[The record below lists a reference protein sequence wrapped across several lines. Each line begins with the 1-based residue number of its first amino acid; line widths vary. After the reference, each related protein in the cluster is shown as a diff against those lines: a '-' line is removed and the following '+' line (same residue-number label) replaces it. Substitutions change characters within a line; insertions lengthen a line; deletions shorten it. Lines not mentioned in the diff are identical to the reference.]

1 MQLYL
6 TATAA
11 QEPAAAVLTR
21 NIAHLCYRVGCEG
34 RLMRNAS
41 PKGGCM
47 VLTDAGQPNFCDP
60 SGLLSDVLT
69 ECREGHF
76 SGVVADFEHVSTEDS
91 QDFLRQL
98 SDELRRQGK
107 RMYVPERL
115 APLYPG
121 ASILFCTA
129 LSGGNFQMRL
139 RKAARAFGARRIA
152 LDAQWLR
159 MEFPLPCPGG
169 QGRLLSAEELRKLRQ
184 TQKPISLFSPELCAN
199 YFTYCRGVEHR
210 FVLYDT
216 TETMLKKLR
225 YGAELGCGCA
235 FLFCGEIEDLP
246 NLMQRIKKE
255 KIL

>member
-11 QEPAAAVLTR
+11 QEPIAAGLTR
-21 NIAHLCYRVGCEG
+21 NIAHLCYRVGSEG

-47 VLTDAGQPNFCDP
+47 VLTDAGQPNFGDP
-60 SGLLSDVLT
+60 SGLISDVLT

-76 SGVVADFEHVSTEDS
+76 SGVVADFERVSTADS

-107 RMYVPERL
+107 RLYIPERL
-115 APLYPG
+115 APLYPN

-129 LSGGNFQMRL
+129 LSGGNFRTRL

-169 QGRLLSAEELRKLRQ
+169 QGRLLTAGELSSLQ
-184 TQKPISLFSPELCAN
+184 NVQKPLPLFSSELCAN
-199 YFTYCRGVEHR
+199 YFTYCRGMEHR

-216 TETMLKKLR
+216 AETMLKKLR

-235 FLFCGEIEDLP
+235 FLFCSEIEDLP
-246 NLMQRIKKE
+246 SFMQRIKKE
-255 KIL
+255 KIV

>member
-11 QEPAAAVLTR
+11 EEPAAAELTR
-21 NIAHLCYRVGCEG
+21 NIAHLCYRVGTEG

-47 VLTDAGQPNFCDP
+47 VLTDAGQPNFHDTA
-60 SGLLSDVLT
+60 GLLHDVLQ

-76 SGVVADFEHVSTEDS
+76 NSVVIDFERVCTEES
-91 QDFLRQL
+91 QDFLSRL
-98 SDELRRQGK
+98 SEELRRQGK
-107 RMYVPERL
+107 RLYVPERL
-115 APLYPG
+115 APLYPN

-139 RKAARAFGARRIA
+139 RKAARSFGARRIA

-159 MEFPLPCPGG
+159 MEFSLPCPS
-169 QGRLLSAEELRKLRQ
+169 GRGKLLTAAELTALQ
-184 TQKPISLFSPELCAN
+184 SNHKPISLLSPELCAN
-199 YFTYCRGVEHR
+199 YFTYCRGNEHR

-216 TETMLKKLR
+216 AETLLKKLR
-225 YGAELGCGCA
+225 FGAELGCSCA
-235 FLFCGEIEDLP
+235 FLFCGEIENLP
-246 NLMQRIKKE
+246 GLMQRIKKE

>member
-11 QEPAAAVLTR
+11 QEPAAAALTR
-21 NIAHLCYRVGCEG
+21 NIAHLCYRVGAEG

-47 VLTDAGQPNFCDP
+47 VLTDAGQPSFCDP
-60 SGLLSDVLT
+60 SGLISDVLS
-69 ECREGHF
+69 ECRAGRF
-76 SGVVADFEHVSTEDS
+76 SGVVADFERVSTAES
-91 QDFLRQL
+91 QDFLQRL
-98 SDELRRQGK
+98 SEELRRQGK
-107 RMYVPERL
+107 RLYVPERL

-139 RKAARAFGARRIA
+139 RKAARSFGARRIA

-169 QGRLLSAEELRKLRQ
+169 QGRLLSAKELSQLMEQ
-184 TQKPISLFSPELCAN
+184 LKPVSLFSPELCAN
-199 YFTYCRGVEHR
+199 YFTCCRGVEHR

-216 TETMLKKLR
+216 AETMLKKLR
-225 YGAELGCGCA
+225 YGAELGCGSA
-235 FLFCGEIEDLP
+235 FLFCSEIEDLP
-246 NLMQRIKKE
+246 TLMQQIKKE

>member
-11 QEPAAAVLTR
+11 QEPAAAELTR
-21 NIAHLCYRVGCEG
+21 NIAHLCYRVGAEG

-47 VLTDAGQPNFCDP
+47 VLTDAGCPNFSDP
-60 SGLLSDVLT
+60 SGLISDVLT

-76 SGVVADFEHVSTEDS
+76 GGVVADFEAVATADS

-107 RMYVPERL
+107 RLFIPERF
-115 APLYPG
+115 APLYPN
-121 ASILFCTA
+121 ATILFCTA
-129 LSGGNFQMRL
+129 LSGGNFQTRL
-139 RKAARAFGARRIA
+139 KRAARAFGARRIA

-159 MEFPLPCPGG
+159 MEFPLPCPSGR
-169 QGRLLSAEELRKLRQ
+169 GRLLSAAELSALQ
-184 TQKPISLFSPELCAN
+184 AAQKPVSLFSNELCAN
-199 YFTYCRGVEHR
+199 YFTYCRGTEHR

-216 TETMLKKLR
+216 AETMLKKLR
-225 YGAELGCGCA
+225 WGAELGCGCA

-246 NLMQRIKKE
+246 SLMQRIKKE